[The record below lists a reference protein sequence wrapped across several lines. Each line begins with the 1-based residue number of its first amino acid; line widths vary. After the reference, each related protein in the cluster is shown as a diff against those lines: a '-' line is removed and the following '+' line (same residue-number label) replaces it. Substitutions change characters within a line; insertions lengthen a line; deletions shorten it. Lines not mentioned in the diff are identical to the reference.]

1 MAITFDWNV
10 QMSCNQHSWVNFSM
24 HFDWI
29 LLMAILVL
37 PSAIAISAIMAI
49 NGRYGVYGNHYVNT
63 KMTVMNI
70 QWKSIE
76 KLTQMCWLQLI
87 RTFQSKVMAIWTL
100 VVGAYIVSYNVKMF
114 DLSKSYPHGFRCS
127 NHINPNMFSSGNG
140 PKWKNPTRY
149 SWFDSPWTI
158 LSLSTVHHPGE
169 VPAHDQPLWRG
180 GGEQCPRARRC
191 SSHGAP
197 SHGHRAVPKV
207 YHYIKDKNLKKK

>member
-158 LSLSTVHHPGE
+158 LSLSNVVCLLH
-169 VPAHDQPLWRG
+169 LYG
-180 GGEQCPRARRC
+180 G
-191 SSHGAP
+191 
-197 SHGHRAVPKV
+197 KV
-207 YHYIKDKNLKKK
+207 LYSAT